1 MGLTLSSVF
10 GRLFGKKQM
19 RILMVGLDAAGKTTI
34 LYKLKLGEIVT
45 TIPTI
50 GFNVETVEYKNI
62 CFTVWDVGGQDKIRP
77 LWRHYF
83 QNTQGLIFVVDSNDR
98 ERITEAQ
105 EELQKMLQEDELREA
120 TLLVF
125 ANKQDLPNAMTA
137 SELTD
142 KLGLQNLRNRRVK
155 SSSSLR
161 DLNLTFSP
169 VVHPGNLRSAGPW
182 TLRGPGL
189 ALQ

>member
-1 MGLTLSSVF
+1 MGLTISSLF

-98 ERITEAQ
+98 ERVSDGMFKLPTGYP
-105 EELQKMLQEDELREA
+105 MSC
-120 TLLVF
+120 
-125 ANKQDLPNAMTA
+125 PNASHVYCRSTILN
-137 SELTD
+137 EI
-142 KLGLQNLRNRRVK
+142 GLY
-155 SSSSLR
+155 
-161 DLNLTFSP
+161 
-169 VVHPGNLRSAGPW
+169 GP
-182 TLRGPGL
+182 L
-189 ALQ
+189 